1 MIREERLLKVLRAP
15 HVSEKASTAMEKS
28 NTIVLKVAKDATK
41 AEIKAAVQKLFEVEV
56 EVVNTLVVKGKVK
69 RHGQRIGRRSDW
81 KKRIG
86 RRSDWKKAYVTL
98 KEGQNLDFVGGA
110 E

>member
-28 NTIVLKVAKDATK
+28 NTIVL
-41 AEIKAAVQKLFEVEV
+41 KAAVQKLFEVEV

-81 KKRIG
+81 KK
-86 RRSDWKKAYVTL
+86 AYVTL